1 MSTSRHLGKICV
13 AAVIFALLLTV
24 VLVNGEKLGIQSVSQ
39 SMGYENRLFD
49 AATVHT
55 IDIVMDDWDSFIKS
69 CENEEYAVCSVVID
83 NEAYKNVGIR
93 AKGNSSLHSV
103 ARMGSERYSFKIEFD
118 HYDTS
123 KSYYGLDKLNLN
135 NLIQDNTMMKDYL
148 VYQMM
153 DEFGVDTPLCS
164 YVYITVNGEEWGL
177 YLAVEG
183 VEDGFLRRNY
193 GSDPGEIYKPD
204 TMSMGGGPGNGQNF
218 DMDEFIERF
227 GEGFS
232 DVMGPMNIPDDFNPT
247 SMEGVGG
254 QLQKHSVPFNG
265 NMGEMPDRKNMM
277 GEMDG
282 FGMGSTDVKL
292 QYIDDNP
299 DSYSN
304 IFDTAKTDISTV
316 DKKRLIA
323 ALKSLSEGDVESSVD
338 VEQVLRYFVVHNFA
352 VNSDSYTG
360 TMVHNYYL
368 HENDGIL
375 SMIPWDYNLSFGG
388 MQMMSNSTTVVNDA
402 IDTPLSVSGDGSRP
416 LVDWIFQSEEYT
428 ELYHQYFADFLK
440 TVDVRE
446 MIETTYNLIAPY
458 VEQDPT
464 KFCTYEN
471 FELGVSTLK
480 EFCKLRLESIAGQLD
495 GSIPAAS
502 TLQRAEDAM
511 LVDASDL
518 TLSDMGSMSGM
529 IVPEGFEANR
539 NTDPKNDP
547 NAELPAMPQIPPQN
561 GGFPAFEGGSIP
573 YFEGAGEDF
582 MLPAGNMHGNLP
594 FDFAQQTHGAAQ
606 YNYNTLILLGL
617 SMLILLIGLVVAFR
631 FKR

>member
-1 MSTSRHLGKICV
+1 MSTSRHLSKICV

-24 VLVNGEKLGIQSVSQ
+24 ALINGEKLGIQSVSK

-55 IDIVMDDWDSFIKS
+55 IDIIMDDWDRFIES

-118 HYDTS
+118 RYDTL

-204 TMSMGGGPGNGQNF
+204 TTSMGGGPGNGQNF
-218 DMDEFIERF
+218 DMDQFIERF

-232 DVMGPMNIPDDFNPT
+232 HFA
-247 SMEGVGG
+247 
-254 QLQKHSVPFNG
+254 PFNG
-265 NMGEMPDRKNMM
+265 NMDEMPDRKNMM
-277 GEMDG
+277 GEMGG
-282 FGMGSTDVKL
+282 FGMGGTDVKL

-304 IFDTAKTDISTV
+304 IFDTAKTDISTT
-316 DKKRLIA
+316 DKKRLIT

-338 VEQVLRYFVVHNFA
+338 VEQVLRYFVVHNFV

-428 ELYHQYFADFLK
+428 ELYHQYFADFLEI
-440 TVDVRE
+440 VDVRE

-464 KFCTYEN
+464 KFCTYES

-502 TLQRAEDAM
+502 TLQRAEDAI

-529 IVPEGFEANR
+529 MGGMMVPEGFEANR
-539 NTDPKNDP
+539 TTDERSSGALTFGQATQDENTDPKNDP

-573 YFEGAGEDF
+573 NFEGPGEDF
-582 MLPAGNMHGNLP
+582 MLPAGNMHGGLP
-594 FDFAQQTHGAAQ
+594 FDFAQQTHGTAQ
-606 YNYNTLILLGL
+606 NNYNNLILLGL
-617 SMLILLIGLVVAFR
+617 SMLILMIGLVMVFK

>member
-1 MSTSRHLGKICV
+1 
-13 AAVIFALLLTV
+13 
-24 VLVNGEKLGIQSVSQ
+24 
-39 SMGYENRLFD
+39 
-49 AATVHT
+49 
-55 IDIVMDDWDSFIKS
+55 
-69 CENEEYAVCSVVID
+69 
-83 NEAYKNVGIR
+83 
-93 AKGNSSLHSV
+93 
-103 ARMGSERYSFKIEFD
+103 
-118 HYDTS
+118 
-123 KSYYGLDKLNLN
+123 
-135 NLIQDNTMMKDYL
+135 MMKDYL

-232 DVMGPMNIPDDFNPT
+232 HFA
-247 SMEGVGG
+247 
-254 QLQKHSVPFNG
+254 PFNG

-292 QYIDDNP
+292 QYIDDDP

-304 IFDTAKTDISTV
+304 IFDTAKTDISTA

-323 ALKSLSEGDVESSVD
+323 ALKSLSQGDVESSVD
-338 VEQVLRYFVVHNFA
+338 VEQVLRYFVVHNFV

-446 MIETTYNLIAPY
+446 MIEAAYTLIAPY

-464 KFCTYEN
+464 KFCTYES

-480 EFCKLRLESIAGQLD
+480 EFCELRLESIAGQLD
-495 GSIPAAS
+495 GSIPTAS

-529 IVPEGFEANR
+529 MGGMMVPEGFDANR
-539 NTDPKNDP
+539 TTDEKNDQ
-547 NAELPAMPQIPPQN
+547 NTELPAMQQIPPQN
-561 GGFPAFEGGSIP
+561 GGFPAFEGGNKP
-573 YFEGAGEDF
+573 NFEGVGEDF
-582 MLPAGNMHGNLP
+582 MLPDGNMHGNLP
-594 FDFAQQTHGAAQ
+594 FDFAQQTQGATQ
-606 YNYNTLILLGL
+606 NSYNTLILLCL
-617 SMLILLIGLVVAFR
+617 SMLVLLIGLVMAFK